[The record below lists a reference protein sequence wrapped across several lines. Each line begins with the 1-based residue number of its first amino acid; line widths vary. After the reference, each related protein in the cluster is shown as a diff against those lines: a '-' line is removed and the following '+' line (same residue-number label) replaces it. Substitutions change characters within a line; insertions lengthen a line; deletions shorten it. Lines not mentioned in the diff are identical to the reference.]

1 MKNFK
6 INKNSV
12 HLLLVFL
19 FLFLIFYKIIY
30 YYNSN
35 QKFGIIIGDS
45 IAEGYPYSLVE
56 FSILNQ
62 KYILPNFFSE
72 DQIAFH
78 LEKRLEYKVIN
89 LGISGQTSDEVRK
102 RWNSDVLSFQ
112 DKNLNKN
119 LYFVIIIVGINDIIR
134 NIPAKQIISNLD
146 WMINSCTSNNI
157 YPIVFNIAPFNNIN
171 AKQTLALKEVNKW
184 LFYKKSINTKLYLV
198 DFYNYVKDS
207 DNNGKPKD
215 GILIDGLHPN
225 KETYKNLA
233 EKVYQKILV
242 IDKSEPIDNNLP

>member
-30 YYNSN
+30 YYNSS
-35 QKFGIIIGDS
+35 QKFGIVIGDS
-45 IAEGYPYSLVE
+45 IAEGYPYSFIE
-56 FSILNQ
+56 FSVLNQ
-62 KYILPNFFSE
+62 KYILPDLFSE

-78 LEKRLEYKVIN
+78 LEKHLGYKVIN
-89 LGISGQTSDEVRK
+89 LGVSGQTSDEVRK
-102 RWNSDVLSFQ
+102 RWHSYVLSFKN
-112 DKNLNKN
+112 KNLNKN
-119 LYFVIIIVGINDIIR
+119 LYFVIIIVGINDINR

-157 YPIVFNIAPFNNIN
+157 YPIVFNLAPFDKIN
-171 AKQTLALKEVNKW
+171 RKQTLALKEVNKW
-184 LFYKKSINTKLYLV
+184 LFYKKSITTKLYLV
-198 DFYNYVKDS
+198 DFYNYVNDS
-207 DNNGKPKD
+207 DNNCKPKE
-215 GILIDGLHPN
+215 GILVDGLHPN

-233 EKVYQKILV
+233 EKIYQKILV
-242 IDKSEPIDNNLP
+242 IDKSKSIDNKLP